1 MGRPGVSHDR
11 VRRSSSKDTFSSSSL
26 FFALS
31 LLLRTSDVMGRR
43 IMMGRFGRFVCL
55 MGPHNL
61 KIINWLEMVNVYQLI
76 ALVVSSSSSFE
87 EASHHRRTLADGH
100 SRRRR
105 RRRVIGALA
114 WKGARILSQL
124 VMMILAGIL
133 LFLVCFYI
141 AASPPMQLFYEIS
154 PPASEASVYVPGT

>member
-1 MGRPGVSHDR
+1 
-11 VRRSSSKDTFSSSSL
+11 
-26 FFALS
+26 
-31 LLLRTSDVMGRR
+31 
-43 IMMGRFGRFVCL
+43 
-55 MGPHNL
+55 
-61 KIINWLEMVNVYQLI
+61 MVNVYQLI
-76 ALVVSSSSSFE
+76 ALVVSSSSSFDE
-87 EASHHRRTLADGH
+87 GSHHRRTLAQGH

-105 RRRVIGALA
+105 RRRSIGTLA